1 MINVKI
7 IMTNGFE
14 YNIRNIA
21 DNIKDFY
28 KRVMAPYGTNMVF
41 VEIIKGELINTEN
54 IVSIR
59 EMTEDEVN
67 SIDDVEEDDV
77 EEDDVEEEVVG
88 LTDTDIE
95 TLESIESESKQPE
108 DAQ

>member
-77 EEDDVEEEVVG
+77 EEEVVG

-108 DAQ
+108 DAQW

>member
-77 EEDDVEEEVVG
+77 EEEVVG